1 MSKIKTDKLKTKK
14 KIALVTGGAGFIGSN
29 LVDALIKKDWR
40 VKIVDNL
47 STGKKEYLN
56 PKAEFFRRDV
66 RDLKSIKPLFKGVD
80 YVFHLA
86 ALPRVQFSIKY
97 PAESN
102 DVNLNGTLNVL
113 LAACDAKVKK
123 VVYSASS
130 SAYGNQKKM
139 PLRESM
145 PANPLSPYGLQK
157 YIGERYCKLFSEIY
171 GLPTVCLRYF
181 NVYGRRQSLAG
192 AYALVVGIFFRQR
205 LAGQPMTI
213 AGTGKNRRDFTN
225 VNDVVRANIL
235 AAQSKKVGWGEVI
248 NIGRGHNYSVNELA
262 KIIGGPTI
270 KIPPRL
276 EPKETLADNSLA
288 KKLLGWQPKV
298 QLPDWIA
305 QYKKEIGLN

>member
-1 MSKIKTDKLKTKK
+1 
-14 KIALVTGGAGFIGSN
+14 
-29 LVDALIKKDWR
+29 
-40 VKIVDNL
+40 
-47 STGKKEYLN
+47 
-56 PKAEFFRRDV
+56 
-66 RDLKSIKPLFKGVD
+66 
-80 YVFHLA
+80 
-86 ALPRVQFSIKY
+86 
-97 PAESN
+97 
-102 DVNLNGTLNVL
+102 
-113 LAACDAKVKK
+113 
-123 VVYSASS
+123 
-130 SAYGNQKKM
+130 
-139 PLRESM
+139 
-145 PANPLSPYGLQK
+145 
-157 YIGERYCKLFSEIY
+157 
-171 GLPTVCLRYF
+171 LRYF